1 MPIHNSLVIERPY
14 GEIEV
19 GETASVTKTITEAD
33 IINFAGTI
41 GDFNP
46 IHLNSE
52 YAKTTMFG
60 ERIAHGM
67 LTASFISTLV
77 GTCLPGI
84 NALYLSQ
91 EVKFVRPV
99 RIGDTITAYGEVL
112 EKQDAKQR
120 LTLKTIITNQR
131 NEVVIDGKAVVMVMK
146 KPTAAAPRELSHEG
160 ERK

>member
-1 MPIHNSLVIERPY
+1 MPIHTPFVVERPY
-14 GEIEV
+14 AEIEL
-19 GETASVTKTITEAD
+19 GESASISKMISEAD
-33 IINFAGTI
+33 IVNFAGII

-46 IHLNSE
+46 VHVNPE

-77 GTCLPGI
+77 GCCLPGV

-99 RIGDTITAYGEVL
+99 KIGDTITAIGYCHLMVTGC
-112 EKQDAKQR
+112 
-120 LTLKTIITNQR
+120 
-131 NEVVIDGKAVVMVMK
+131 VIVESESG
-146 KPTAAAPRELSHEG
+146 PGRSTRCG
-160 ERK
+160 RG

>member
-1 MPIHNSLVIERPY
+1 MPIHNNFVIERPY
-14 GEIEV
+14 EEIEI
-19 GETASVTKTITEAD
+19 GETASITKMISETD
-33 IINFAGTI
+33 IVNFAGII

-46 IHLNSE
+46 VHVNPE

-77 GTCLPGI
+77 GCCIPGV

-99 RIGDTITAYGEVL
+99 KIGDTITATAEVI
-112 EKQDAKQR
+112 EKIDAKR
-120 LTLKTIITNQR
+120 RVIMTTTITNQR
-131 NEVVIDGKAVVMVMK
+131 GEVVVSGKATTMVMQK
-146 KPTAAAPRELSHEG
+146 SQ
-160 ERK
+160 

>member
-1 MPIHNSLVIERPY
+1 MPIHTPFVVERPY
-14 GEIEV
+14 AEIEL
-19 GETASVTKTITEAD
+19 GESASISKMISEAD
-33 IINFAGTI
+33 IVNFAGII

-46 IHLNSE
+46 VHVNPE

-77 GTCLPGI
+77 GCCLPGV

-99 RIGDTITAYGEVL
+99 KIGDTLTVRLEIL
-112 EKQDAKQR
+112 EKMPKFRVRIATR
-120 LTLKTIITNQR
+120 VFNQR
-131 NEVVIDGKAVVMVMK
+131 DEIVVDGEAEII
-146 KPTAAAPRELSHEG
+146 APRKQQTVTLPVLPAISIG
-160 ERK
+160 

>member
-1 MPIHNSLVIERPY
+1 MHNNFVIERPY
-14 GEIEV
+14 EEIEI
-19 GETASVTKTITEAD
+19 GETASITKMISETD
-33 IINFAGTI
+33 IVNFAGII

-46 IHLNSE
+46 VHVNPE

-77 GTCLPGI
+77 GCCIPGV

-99 RIGDTITAYGEVL
+99 KIGDTITATAEVIEKIDAKRRVIMTTTIVNQRGEV
-112 EKQDAKQR
+112 
-120 LTLKTIITNQR
+120 
-131 NEVVIDGKAVVMVMK
+131 VVSGKATTMVMQK
-146 KPTAAAPRELSHEG
+146 SQ
-160 ERK
+160 

>member
-1 MPIHNSLVIERPY
+1 MHNNFVIERPY
-14 GEIEV
+14 EEIEI
-19 GETASVTKTITEAD
+19 GETASITKMISETD
-33 IINFAGTI
+33 IVNFAGII

-46 IHLNSE
+46 VHVNPE

-77 GTCLPGI
+77 GCCIPGV

-99 RIGDTITAYGEVL
+99 KIGDTITATAEVI
-112 EKQDAKQR
+112 EKIDAKR
-120 LTLKTIITNQR
+120 RVIMTTTITNQR
-131 NEVVIDGKAVVMVMK
+131 GEVVVSGKATTMVMQK
-146 KPTAAAPRELSHEG
+146 SQ
-160 ERK
+160 

>member
-1 MPIHNSLVIERPY
+1 MPVHNSLVIERPY
-14 GEIEV
+14 REIEV
-19 GETASVTKTITEAD
+19 GETASVTKTVTEAD
-33 IINFAGTI
+33 IVNFAGII

-46 IHLNSE
+46 VHLNSE

-67 LTASFISTLV
+67 LTASFISTLI

-91 EVKFVRPV
+91 EVKFVKPV

-120 LTLKTIITNQR
+120 VILKTVVTNQKG
-131 NEVVIDGKAVVMVMK
+131 EVVVDGKAVVMVMK
-146 KPTAAAPRELSHEG
+146 KA
-160 ERK
+160 

>member
-1 MPIHNSLVIERPY
+1 MPIHTPFVAERPY
-14 GEIEV
+14 EAIEI
-19 GETASVTKTITEAD
+19 GETASISKMISEAD
-33 IINFAGTI
+33 IVNYAGII

-46 IHLNSE
+46 IHVNPE

-77 GTCLPGI
+77 GCCIPGI

-99 RIGDTITAYGEVL
+99 KIGDTITATAEVI
-112 EKQDAKQR
+112 EKIDAKR
-120 LTLKTIITNQR
+120 RVIMKTVITNQR
-131 NEVVIDGKAVVMVMK
+131 GEVVIDGKAVTMVLK
-146 KPTAAAPRELSHEG
+146 KD
-160 ERK
+160 